1 MKRIPVFLLLFALLD
16 AQSRQAQ
23 IESLL
28 AKIATYQ
35 YGADP
40 APQVRLDELVGRLSG
55 SVHSKQMI
63 EGLLLKF
70 LQSNAT
76 PAGKEAAFRQLSLVG
91 SNAAV
96 PVLAPLLVQIDSAEM
111 ARYALAAIPG
121 AAADEAL
128 RTALGKAPSDRIK
141 IGIVNSLG
149 ARRDS
154 KAVAAIAPLS
164 SSSNLELAAAV
175 MAALASISDRPAL
188 DALAAARKSANG
200 PAREMAAEAM
210 VVCAG
215 NFAVRGDKATA
226 ASVYKQLLGPAEPAN
241 VRTRAL
247 KNLATADP
255 NAAISALAAELQS
268 KDTLRQ
274 VDAVRILH
282 GIPGAAA
289 AKTMIAAYPT
299 LPPVGQVHVLTAVG
313 FRGEAAGKS
322 IAASAATAS
331 DRAVR
336 AAGLAALG
344 RLGDA
349 SSIKTLAEA
358 AAAGQEPEAS
368 AARQSLVLLKG
379 ASADAAIVS
388 ALGNSTGKVK
398 SELILAAGERASTS
412 AAGALVKAAGESDPE
427 IRREAL
433 RALRNAGG
441 SAQVPALL
449 DLVLKSSSSSERREA
464 ALTLAAMLK
473 RAQAPVAPVIAAFNN
488 TPAKEARLSLID
500 VMGQTS
506 AQDALPV
513 LRNLMKDSDAE
524 VARAAILAL
533 TAWDNS
539 APIPDL
545 MALAKSAQRPA
556 APTSADLPSPGVGRG
571 GSQSG
576 GQGRGGQGG
585 APGSGF
591 GGGGGRGMAPPTN
604 NLQVLALRGVLRLM
618 VLQSQRTPA
627 ENGQMLADV
636 MSLSTQIAEKRAV
649 LGLLPSFPSQESLR
663 VAQAATKDDT
673 LKNEALVAV
682 AQVTEALKVK

>member
-1 MKRIPVFLLLFALLD
+1 MKRFPVLLLLSTLLS
-16 AQSRQAQ
+16 AQSPQAQ
-23 IESLL
+23 LESLL
-28 AKIATYQ
+28 AKIATFQ
-35 YGADP
+35 YGTDP
-40 APQVRLDELVGRLSG
+40 APQVQLDELVGRLSG
-55 SVHSKQMI
+55 SAQSKQMI

-96 PVLAPLLVQIDSAEM
+96 PVLAPLLVQIDTAEM

-121 AAADEAL
+121 APADEAL
-128 RTALGKAPSDRIK
+128 RAALGKAPSDRIK

-149 ARRDS
+149 TRKDS
-154 KAVAAIAPLS
+154 RAVAAIASLA
-164 SSSNLELAAAV
+164 SSSNLELAAAS
-175 MAALASISDRPAL
+175 MAALASISDKPAL

-200 PAREMAAEAM
+200 PARELATEAM
-210 VVCAG
+210 VVCAD
-215 NFAVRGDKATA
+215 NFAARGDKATA
-226 ASVYKQLLGPAEPAN
+226 ASVYKQMLGPAEPPN
-241 VRTRAL
+241 VRSRAL
-247 KNLATADP
+247 KNLATVDT
-255 NAAISALAAELQS
+255 NAAITALAAELQS
-268 KDTLRQ
+268 KDTHRQ
-274 VDAVRILH
+274 VDAVRILN

-289 AKTMIAAYPT
+289 TKTMVAAYPN
-299 LPPVGQVHVLTAVG
+299 LPPVGQVHVLTSVG
-313 FRGEAAGKS
+313 FRGDAAGKA
-322 IAASAATAS
+322 IATSAATAS
-331 DRAVR
+331 DRAIR

-349 SSIKTLAEA
+349 SSVKTLAEA

-388 ALGNSTGKVK
+388 ALGTSTGKAK
-398 SELILAAGERASTS
+398 SELILAVGERASAS
-412 AAGALVKAAGESDPE
+412 AADALVKAAGESDPD

-441 SAQVPALL
+441 NAQTPALL
-449 DLVLKSSSSSERREA
+449 DLVLKSSSSAERREA
-464 ALTLAAMLK
+464 AVTLAAVLK
-473 RAQAPVAPVIAAFNN
+473 RAQAPVAPVIAAFHSA
-488 TPAKEARLSLID
+488 PAKDARLSLID

-506 AQDALPV
+506 APEALPV

-539 APIPDL
+539 TPITDL

-556 APTSADLPSPGVGRG
+556 AQTLADVPAPGAGR
-571 GSQSG
+571 G

-585 APGSGF
+585 APGGGF
-591 GGGGGRGMAPPTN
+591 AGGGGRGMAPPTN
-604 NLQVLALRGVLRLM
+604 NLQVLALRGVLRLI

-627 ENGQMLADV
+627 ENGKLLAEV
-636 MSLSTQIAEKRAV
+636 MSLSAQIAEKRAV
-649 LGLLPSFPSQESLR
+649 LGLLPSFPSQESLG
-663 VAQAATKDDT
+663 VAQAAAKDDT
-673 LKNEALVAV
+673 VKNEALVAV
-682 AQVTEALKVK
+682 AQVAEALKAK